1 MLRNRLHSRFGGRE
15 SGSGRLYLSLR
26 SGILKA
32 GNDLSLYYA
41 VPFLYQILLHPA
53 HIQLS
58 HVNALKLR
66 AAVGSVDSLRD
77 LDKAFLMMGVQKIT
91 AGCRQ
96 YGEKNQR

>member
-15 SGSGRLYLSLR
+15 SGSLSLR

-53 HIQLS
+53 RIQRS

>member
-1 MLRNRLHSRFGGRE
+1 MLRNRLHSRFGGQE
-15 SGSGRLYLSLR
+15 SGSLSLR

-53 HIQLS
+53 RIQRS